1 MLGERD
7 GHAYGDDFED
17 LAAFVREFGS
27 VTGEPAD
34 EVRQSRCDGCSGTT
48 FWMECSEEDGVAK
61 RTCTECKAIV
71 FIGDSAELWEASDT
85 GDASCPCGTKT
96 FEIAV
101 GFCVS
106 ASGDVDWV
114 VVGGR
119 CTAFNLVG
127 VYADWGVEY
136 VRSSALLLQA

>member
-1 MLGERD
+1 MGGLGHRRRK
-7 GHAYGDDFED
+7 
-17 LAAFVREFGS
+17 L
-27 VTGEPAD
+27 
-34 EVRQSRCDGCSGTT
+34 
-48 FWMECSEEDGVAK
+48 
-61 RTCTECKAIV
+61 
-71 FIGDSAELWEASDT
+71 
-85 GDASCPCGTKT
+85 PCGTKT

-114 VVGGR
+114 VGGGR

-127 VYADWGVEY
+127 VYADGGVEY